1 MIFTNCQEN
10 AIINIEKFLKD
21 DNENIFILEG
31 SAGTG
36 KTTVITALQKKK
48 INLKIIYTAP
58 THKAVKVLKEMG
70 KTNNFYDKDN
80 YKTIHSFFK
89 LNILYKKDGTPYL
102 SSDNAAMKTQLAKNN
117 CNILLVI
124 DEISMISKD
133 LYEIIVEIIEKMN
146 IKTICLGDRC
156 QLPPIYKIDACD
168 DDDDENDENDKK
180 EQKITSLSIEALSPF
195 FLNEFKYSSKLTE
208 IKRTSN
214 DDLKKLYSIFRQ
226 YTLDEDT
233 DNFKNS
239 LTIYKKMNI
248 SPNIKIVTSK
258 NHFTKE
264 INENIEKDYA
274 FVICAKNNTVKEYV
288 FNIKNLLFPNS
299 LYPYNPG
306 ENIYITNYF
315 KFDNAPEKCNC
326 TFNGGS
332 SKFCLKNTFYT
343 SEEYQIVSCEKK
355 TIYSKYL
362 DQSYDC
368 YEYKINYILHDGSFL
383 ILRNICENSYT
394 LFKDSLLKMKNKI
407 KKKGGNTGFW
417 KEFYFEKSFLHSPF
431 TSSYA
436 ITAYKSQGSTYNYVF
451 VDATDIEE
459 CRRTTFLK
467 AKELYTSITRTKKN
481 ICIYIQLETKY
492 TELPSNKL
500 RCIRCRCWRNPD
512 QFKLNKKG
520 IFIKT
525 CKICSDKAKLNR
537 ITELT
542 SRLTKI

>member
-1 MIFTNCQEN
+1 MIFTKCQET

-21 DNENIFILEG
+21 DDENIFILEG

-36 KTTVITALQKKK
+36 KTTVITAFQKKK
-48 INLKIIYTAP
+48 KNLKIIYTAP
-58 THKAVKVLKEMG
+58 THKAVKVLKEIG
-70 KTNNFYDKDN
+70 KSNNFYDKN
-80 YKTIHSFFK
+80 SYKTIHSFFK
-89 LNILYKKDGTPYL
+89 LSILYKKDGTPYL
-102 SSDNAAMKTQLAKNN
+102 SSNHVNMMKELEKNN
-117 CNILLVI
+117 CDILLVI

-133 LYEIIVEIIEKMN
+133 LYEIIVETIIKMK
-146 IKTICLGDRC
+146 IKTVCLGDRC
-156 QLPPIYKIDACD
+156 QLPPIFKIDACD
-168 DDDDENDENDKK
+168 EDDDDDDEKK

-195 FLNEFKYSSKLTE
+195 FVNEFKYSSKLTE

-214 DDLKKLYSIFRQ
+214 DDLKKLYAIFRQ

-233 DNFKNS
+233 DNFKSS

-264 INENIEKDYA
+264 INENIEKDSA
-274 FVICAKNNTVKEYV
+274 FVVCAKNNTVKEYV

-299 LYPYNPG
+299 LYPYNAG
-306 ENIYITNYF
+306 ENIYITSYF
-315 KFDNAPEKCNC
+315 NFSNAPNHCNC
-326 TFNGGS
+326 TFHGRAS
-332 SKFCLKNTFYT
+332 SFCTKNTFYT
-343 SEEYQIVSCEKK
+343 SEEYQIVSSKK
-355 TIYSKYL
+355 TTIYSEYFK
-362 DQSYDC
+362 QSYDC
-368 YEYKINYILHDGSFL
+368 YEYEINYILHDGSLL

-407 KKKGGNTGFW
+407 KKEGGNSGFW

-500 RCIRCRCWRNPD
+500 KCIRCRCWREPD

-525 CKICSDKAKLNR
+525 CKICSDKARLNR

-542 SRLTKI
+542 HISIRPEQ